1 MKRTTAER
9 TRRFRVWIATYEHWQ
24 PSDVRDVP
32 PKAVALE
39 PAEEETMSGDQAV
52 AYVEAFNRTALG
64 RPRRIWAVA
73 LPVVVRYEGEPQ
85 AGETIE
91 A

>member
-1 MKRTTAER
+1 MKRTTADR
-9 TRRFRVWIATYEHWQ
+9 TRRFRVWIAAYDDWR
-24 PSDVRDVP
+24 PSDARDLP

-39 PAEEETMSGDQAV
+39 PAEEGTMSGDQAV
-52 AYVEAFNRTALG
+52 AYVEAFNRTAIE

-73 LPVVVRYEGEPQ
+73 LPVTVRYEGEPQ

-91 A
+91 G